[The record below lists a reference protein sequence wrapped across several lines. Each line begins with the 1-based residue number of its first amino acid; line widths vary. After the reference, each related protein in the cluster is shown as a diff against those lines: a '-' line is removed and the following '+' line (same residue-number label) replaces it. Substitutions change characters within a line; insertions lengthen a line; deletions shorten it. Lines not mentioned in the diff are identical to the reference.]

1 MSLKKG
7 IIYNKDELERHL
19 KVNHGK
25 TVFSLYLK
33 QIVYGGIDGIVTTFA
48 VTAGFT
54 GASFV
59 SGDMSI
65 SMPISIVLIF
75 GIANLF
81 ADGVSMGIGEFI
93 SSRAE
98 KNNYEKEYK
107 NEITEIK
114 KNKEYEIKETIFLL
128 KEKGFND
135 DDAKSIVN
143 LYKKNPNYWANFMV
157 NYEIGIFNDNESPLK
172 KSLATISSF
181 IFFGFIPLI
190 SYIFSFKTNIFI
202 SSIIF
207 SMIALIVLGY
217 LRARVTKEGNIK
229 SIIEILF
236 LGSVAGG
243 IAFFVGYFINS

>member
-1 MSLKKG
+1 MSLKKE
-7 IIYNKDELERHL
+7 IIYDKNELERHL

-54 GASFV
+54 GASIV
-59 SGDMSI
+59 SEDVST

-75 GIANLF
+75 GMANLL

-107 NEITEIK
+107 NEIFEIK

-128 KEKGFND
+128 KEKGYND
-135 DDAKSIVN
+135 DDARSIVN
-143 LYKKNPNYWANFMV
+143 LYKKNSNY
-157 NYEIGIFNDNESPLK
+157 
-172 KSLATISSF
+172 
-181 IFFGFIPLI
+181 
-190 SYIFSFKTNIFI
+190 
-202 SSIIF
+202 
-207 SMIALIVLGY
+207 
-217 LRARVTKEGNIK
+217 
-229 SIIEILF
+229 
-236 LGSVAGG
+236 
-243 IAFFVGYFINS
+243 

>member
-114 KNKEYEIKETIFLL
+114 KIKNM
-128 KEKGFND
+128 K
-135 DDAKSIVN
+135 
-143 LYKKNPNYWANFMV
+143 
-157 NYEIGIFNDNESPLK
+157 
-172 KSLATISSF
+172 
-181 IFFGFIPLI
+181 
-190 SYIFSFKTNIFI
+190 
-202 SSIIF
+202 
-207 SMIALIVLGY
+207 
-217 LRARVTKEGNIK
+217 
-229 SIIEILF
+229 
-236 LGSVAGG
+236 
-243 IAFFVGYFINS
+243 

>member
-1 MSLKKG
+1 
-7 IIYNKDELERHL
+7 
-19 KVNHGK
+19 
-25 TVFSLYLK
+25 
-33 QIVYGGIDGIVTTFA
+33 
-48 VTAGFT
+48 
-54 GASFV
+54 
-59 SGDMSI
+59 
-65 SMPISIVLIF
+65 
-75 GIANLF
+75 
-81 ADGVSMGIGEFI
+81 
-93 SSRAE
+93 
-98 KNNYEKEYK
+98 
-107 NEITEIK
+107 
-114 KNKEYEIKETIFLL
+114 
-128 KEKGFND
+128 
-135 DDAKSIVN
+135 
-143 LYKKNPNYWANFMV
+143 MV